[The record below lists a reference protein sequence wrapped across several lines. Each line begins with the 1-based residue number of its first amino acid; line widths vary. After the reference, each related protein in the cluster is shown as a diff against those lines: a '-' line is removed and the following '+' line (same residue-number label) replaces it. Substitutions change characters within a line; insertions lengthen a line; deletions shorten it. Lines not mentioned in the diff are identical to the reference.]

1 MVVAVGAAPH
11 TLRGRDFV
19 ARLRSVFTHSP
30 PGSRSCLHPAV
41 LLCSMVRFAVRVM
54 NSLLP
59 PSRPSLLRLWY
70 VPTLGRTKR
79 WVRRRPADTVLKSRS
94 SWLAV
99 CLPSTEVPL
108 PTSAC
113 AEENVESFGV
123 NYGDSRREAIAQ

>member
-1 MVVAVGAAPH
+1 GI
-11 TLRGRDFV
+11 RDRNVTGVQTCALPISHLF
-19 ARLRSVFTHSP
+19 F
-30 PGSRSCLHPAV
+30 
-41 LLCSMVRFAVRVM
+41 
-54 NSLLP
+54 P

-113 AEENVESFGV
+113 AEENVERSEERRVGKDRR
-123 NYGDSRREAIAQ
+123 YGRSRT